1 MSNIRLIISDIDG
14 TILTSHHQVDE
25 QLIEVMPELEKA
37 KIPFVLA
44 SARSPLGM
52 QPIAHKLGLPENP
65 IACYNGALVLEG
77 NRTIIEHPVDK
88 TEIQELLSYLS
99 TDYPSVSVNIYSG
112 KDWITNQLDKWSQLE
127 AGITGESPILKE
139 LQETVS
145 DSEPP
150 IHKLLL
156 IDEPKVIQ
164 DLHQKL
170 LSMGFPQTAFYSSK
184 DNYLEVTA
192 KHVSKEHALLEV
204 AKYYDLPLEQVMT
217 IGDNFND
224 SPMLALAGLG
234 IAMGNAP
241 EGVKETA
248 NLVTT
253 SNDEHGVAQAITE
266 HVLN

>member
-1 MSNIRLIISDIDG
+1 M
-14 TILTSHHQVDE
+14 
-25 QLIEVMPELEKA
+25 
-37 KIPFVLA
+37 
-44 SARSPLGM
+44 
-52 QPIAHKLGLPENP
+52 
-65 IACYNGALVLEG
+65 EG
-77 NRTIIEHPVDK
+77 
-88 TEIQELLSYLS
+88 S
-99 TDYPSVSVNIYSG
+99 
-112 KDWITNQLDKWSQLE
+112 
-127 AGITGESPILKE
+127 ITGESPIIKE
-139 LQETVS
+139 LQDTVS

-156 IDEPKVIQ
+156 IDEPEVIQ

-170 LSMGFPQTAFYSSK
+170 LSMDFPQTAFYLSK

-204 AKYYDLPLEQVMT
+204 AKYYDLPLEEVMT

-248 NLVTT
+248 NLVTA
-253 SNDEHGVAQAITE
+253 SNDEHGVAQAIRE

>member
-25 QLIEVMPELEKA
+25 QLIKVMPELEKA

-127 AGITGESPILKE
+127 AGITGESPIIKE
-139 LQETVS
+139 LQDTVS
-145 DSEPP
+145 DSKPS

-156 IDEPKVIQ
+156 IDEPEVYPGPPPKTPKHGFSTDSLLLIQ
-164 DLHQKL
+164 R
-170 LSMGFPQTAFYSSK
+170 
-184 DNYLEVTA
+184 
-192 KHVSKEHALLEV
+192 
-204 AKYYDLPLEQVMT
+204 
-217 IGDNFND
+217 
-224 SPMLALAGLG
+224 
-234 IAMGNAP
+234 
-241 EGVKETA
+241 
-248 NLVTT
+248 
-253 SNDEHGVAQAITE
+253 
-266 HVLN
+266 